1 MKKSSLNAQKR
12 TLIGRKV
19 KQLRKRGQLPA
30 SVYGKKVASISIT
43 VGIEDFERVFSE
55 AGETGLV
62 ELQINNQTHPVLI
75 KNIQLHPVNG
85 KPLHI
90 DFYQV
95 DLKEKVK
102 ARVPLKIISA
112 APAVEQKI
120 GILLQLFD
128 ELEVEALPTNLPEH
142 IEVDISRLEKID
154 DVIKVGDLVLPS
166 DVLVLSDKDQELVK
180 IGQLITKE
188 AEALAQAEAA
198 AAAAA
203 TPTEGTTPT
212 AAPTTEVKTE
222 ANKEAAI
229 KSETK

>member
-120 GILLQLFD
+120 GVLLQLLD

-203 TPTEGTTPT
+203 TPTEGATPT
-212 AAPTTEVKTE
+212 APTVEVKTE

>member
-120 GILLQLFD
+120 GVLLQLLD

-154 DVIKVGDLVLPS
+154 DVIKVGGLVLPS
-166 DVLVLSDKDQELVK
+166 EVLVLSDKDQELVK

-203 TPTEGTTPT
+203 TPTEGATPT
-212 AAPTTEVKTE
+212 APTVEVKTE

>member
-120 GILLQLFD
+120 GVLLQLLD